1 MKHASEY
8 RAYAEE
14 CRTLAKQMEGEQRE
28 QTMDVARTWDR
39 LAEDR
44 SGLVRRH
51 PELALGGEL
60 QEEMRLAK
68 KD

>member
-8 RAYAEE
+8 RAYADE

-44 SGLVRRH
+44 SCLVRRH
-51 PELALGGEL
+51 PELALGGEH